1 MTFDIAATD
10 CIVQYTYLGPPSQL
24 LKFPAFQNRT
34 VQFGPVQ
41 KILGQSSSGLFRRS
55 LRNLQQG
62 YFPTAEGVAN
72 PPPPLPAL
80 VKRNISQGQ
89 SKNSFESN

>member
-41 KILGQSSSGLFRRS
+41 KILEK
-55 LRNLQQG
+55 
-62 YFPTAEGVAN
+62 PAAGVFSDS
-72 PPPPLPAL
+72 
-80 VKRNISQGQ
+80 RGRG
-89 SKNSFESN
+89 